1 MTRARRELGKR
12 LTFSKFA
19 TFVQRATARF
29 VQPRGT
35 MTLRI
40 DTTRDGGRA
49 ALRLIGRIRSENL
62 HDLELQI
69 AGVGPVVLDL
79 EEVNLVD
86 VDAVRFLM
94 DTARAGI
101 ELRNCPPFI
110 RAWIDREERDGTG

>member
-1 MTRARRELGKR
+1 M
-12 LTFSKFA
+12 
-19 TFVQRATARF
+19 ATARF

-49 ALRLIGRIRSENL
+49 ALRVIGRLRCENL
-62 HDLELQI
+62 HDLDLQI

-94 DTARAGI
+94 DTERAGI

-110 RAWIDREERDGTG
+110 RAWIDRERVGTG